1 MAEEV
6 NVDQK
11 TEDATPKRIQ
21 DAEERGNFAHSR
33 ELTSA
38 FVLLAAILAF
48 AIGGGFS
55 TRHLMG
61 TWKNLFSQAHVIQP
75 NMEDLQRLLGWVMN
89 NSLIVLSPIL
99 FAILLGGVIA
109 NLVQTG
115 GVRFSTHPLL
125 PRFHKMNPWNGFKRM
140 FSRTALMELFKSV
153 FKVTLISL
161 IAYFTIKG
169 RFDEISPM
177 MNMSVG
183 QILVFM
189 GQVGLEIMIQVLVA
203 MIFLAF
209 LDYLFQRF
217 TYLKNLR
224 MTKQEVKDERK
235 DTEGNPQIKQRVRN
249 VQLEMMKRRMMS
261 AVPEADVVITN
272 PTHLAVAIQYDQK
285 NSDAPVVVAKGKGVV
300 AEKIRALAKEHDI
313 PVVEDKPLARLLH
326 KTVEIGQM
334 IPAHLFKAVAEILA
348 YVYRLK
354 GKTLV

>member
-11 TEDATPKRIQ
+11 TEEATPKRIQ
-21 DAEERGNFAHSR
+21 EAEERGNFAHSR

-48 AIGGGFS
+48 AIAGGYS

-61 TWKNLFSQAHVIQP
+61 TWRNLLSQSHVIQL
-75 NMEDLQRLLGWVMN
+75 NMEDMQRLLGWVME
-89 NSLIVLSPIL
+89 NSFTVLSPFL

-115 GVRFSTHPLL
+115 GVRFSMHPLL
-125 PRFHKMNPWNGFKRM
+125 PRFHKMNPWNGFKRL
-140 FSRTALMELFKSV
+140 FSRTTLMELFKSL
-153 FKVTLISL
+153 FKLTLISL

-169 RFDEISPM
+169 RFDEIPPM
-177 MNMSVG
+177 MGMSVG
-183 QILVFM
+183 QILIFM
-189 GQVGLEIMIQVLVA
+189 GQVGLEIMIKVLVA

-209 LDYLFQRF
+209 VDYPFQRF

-235 DTEGNPQIKQRVRN
+235 DTEGDPQIKQRIRN
-249 VQLEMMKRRMMS
+249 VQLEMMKRRMMA
-261 AVPEADVVITN
+261 AVPEADVVVTN
-272 PTHLAVAIQYDQK
+272 PTHIAVAIQYDQEK
-285 NSDAPVVVAKGKGVV
+285 SDAPVVVAKGKGVV

-326 KTVEIGQM
+326 KTVEIGQT
-334 IPAHLFKAVAEILA
+334 IPAHLYKAVAEIMA

-354 GKTLV
+354 GKTRV